1 MFVVLM
7 AGVMIAY
14 PEPPLIILG
23 FLTAVTIITLYV
35 ENQTEE
41 WFEMNWNNFLTQNK
55 VHELCKYQESLR
67 QKNSVNNKNSS
78 KNKKKK

>member
-1 MFVVLM
+1 MNLLKRIAKFKFSLMFVVLM

-23 FLTAVTIITLYV
+23 FLTAVTIITLHV

-41 WFEMNWNNFLTQNK
+41 
-55 VHELCKYQESLR
+55 
-67 QKNSVNNKNSS
+67 
-78 KNKKKK
+78 